1 MKTFGR
7 IYRAIVEP
15 DDPKGFVAI
24 LPAIPGLVAHGDSEE
39 AAVGLLRD
47 LLRNHL
53 VRLEGAGGA
62 LPEDNIEIVWD
73 EEDEEAGAK
82 LITVEV

>member
-39 AAVGLLRD
+39 TAVGLLRE
-47 LLRNHL
+47 LLRNRL
-53 VRLEGAGGA
+53 VQLESAGQS
-62 LPEDNIEIVWD
+62 LPEDDIQIVWD

>member
-39 AAVGLLRD
+39 TAVGLLRE
-47 LLRNHL
+47 LLRNRL
-53 VRLEGAGGA
+53 VQLEGAGQS
-62 LPEDNIEIVWD
+62 LPEDNIQIVWD

>member
-1 MKTFGR
+1 MKQFGR
-7 IYRAIVEP
+7 SYRAIVEP

-24 LPAIPGLVAHGDSEE
+24 LPAVPGLMAHGDSEE
-39 AAVGLLRD
+39 EAAGLLRD

-53 VRLEGAGGA
+53 VRLEKAGEA
-62 LPEDNIEIVWD
+62 LPDDNIEIAWD

-82 LITVEV
+82 LLTIEV

>member
-39 AAVGLLRD
+39 AAVGLLCE

-53 VRLEGAGGA
+53 TRLEGAGQA
-62 LPEDNIEIVWD
+62 LPEDSIGIVWD